1 MARTLLLVTALAA
14 LVPGMVRAQGS
25 GVGLQFAVGSAGGGI
40 LLSGAPW
47 AHVGFRGGIHAMPR
61 GFSTR
66 FGALEYSGSFP
77 SPSWQLGADLF
88 PRGGSLRVSGGVFLL
103 SDQVTFTTGSVESA
117 VQGESVLVGENGYIP
132 RRVGRLDVRA
142 EGRSVVPWAGLGWGG
157 NGASGEVQFFV
168 DAGVALWGT
177 PRIVLEAVGAERG
190 NPAFQADLERERLRM
205 QDRFNRFSLY
215 PILTAGVSLPIVG
228 AR

>member
-1 MARTLLLVTALAA
+1 MVRILLLVAALASLDPA
-14 LVPGMVRAQGS
+14 TGVAQDS

-40 LLSGAPW
+40 LLSGAMGS
-47 AHVGFRGGIHAMPR
+47 HVGLRGGIHAMPR

-66 FGALEYSGSFP
+66 FGHLDYSGDFP

-103 SDQVTFTTGSVESA
+103 SDQVSFTTGSVEAA
-117 VQGESVLVGENGYIP
+117 VEAERVTVGENGYVP

-142 EGRSVVPWAGLGWGG
+142 EGRSVVPWVGIGWGG
-157 NGASGEVQFFV
+157 NAVSGEVTFFV
-168 DAGVALWGT
+168 DAGVAMWGT

-190 NPAFQADLERERLRM
+190 NPAFQADLELERARM
-205 QDRFNRFSLY
+205 EDRFSRFSLY
-215 PILTAGVSLPIVG
+215 PLLTVGVSLPIVG
-228 AR
+228 GG